1 MIIMRKKIDMVE
13 LLERMSK
20 EDIQKRALL
29 FREQYKNVFDRLAKL

>member
-1 MIIMRKKIDMVE
+1 MRKKIDMVE
-13 LLERMSK
+13 LLEKLSK